1 MSIYLEHNG
10 EQFGPFTAA
19 QAKQYIAEGR
29 FDAADLGWIDG
40 MADWLPI
47 ADIPELRAAL
57 AAPEPSI
64 LPPMA
69 PSLHT
74 TSTPLPYSLPNA
86 PYPPPTYPGYAP
98 EKTTA
103 AEFASFSRRAA
114 AFGID
119 VAIASSL
126 MAFASLIFVFLFG
139 LGVTGL
145 GSQRLDETTNMLLA
159 LGFLILL
166 VGIWIVYFAFF
177 HATASMGGPG
187 KIIFGL
193 SVVDMQGKRLGFI
206 QSLWRECV
214 RALASIILFLTY
226 FTQPFTAHR
235 QTVHDLLARTLVLRK
250 SADAGLPAA
259 AVWVVN
265 IVIAA
270 VLAIVLLTLIGIS
283 V

>member
-10 EQFGPFTAA
+10 EQFGPFTTA

-29 FDAADLGWIDG
+29 FDATDLGWIEG

-47 ADIPELRAAL
+47 AEIAELQDAL
-57 AAPEPSI
+57 AAPEPRI
-64 LPPMA
+64 VPPIA
-69 PSLHT
+69 PVYSA
-74 TSTPLPYSLPNA
+74 STPLPYALPDP
-86 PYPPPTYPGYAP
+86 PYPPPAYQGYAP
-98 EKTTA
+98 EKASA

-119 VAIASSL
+119 VAIVSTL
-126 MAFASLIFVFLFG
+126 MAFASLIYVFLFG
-139 LGVTGL
+139 LGVTGF

-159 LGFLILL
+159 LGYLIMWG
-166 VGIWIVYFAFF
+166 GIWIAYFAFF
-177 HATASMGGPG
+177 HATQSMGGPG

-193 SVVDMQGKRLGFI
+193 TVVDMQGKRLGFV

-214 RALASIILFLTY
+214 RVLASIVVFMTY

-250 SADAGLPAA
+250 SADAGLPAV

-265 IVIAA
+265 IVVAA
-270 VLAIVLLTLIGIS
+270 VVAIFLLALIGIS